1 MKLSVVLFIISLGL
15 GVADRPIS
23 DTIAALSKR
32 VASFQAVENKNYTP
46 PMSWGTS
53 KGAYRSDIRINWHGS
68 PFLAFSRDY
77 LACYDTNSFSTLWIT
92 TALIEAYSY
101 GNASRPDED
110 QMMNALKAINLFHN
124 KNNPAGNGAMNFWSQ
139 IYNKS
144 SGMWISRPENVFE
157 GVQFIQKYTPFKLLQ
172 SIFKYFNWEAG
183 LQILEFFERANGYFS
198 AFLIP
203 SDFDDTFLNIGLGAL
218 LKSTKASFPTLYN
231 IWAKN
236 NTHYETAFR
245 DLKKYAYRP
254 MNIDLDANAIDT
266 RTYYY
271 LRGFLEEAKKNGQ
284 TVSLVTTNVQNITEE
299 RYLSSRGVSMPF
311 HINNVDTTVAANS
324 IYGLTTAVLF
334 NLSSSNWFDMEI
346 QTIYANTT
354 SLIEWLIEHNVIE
367 ERPDLALTYYPSRY
381 SFYYYVARTLFI
393 LETQYVSEG
402 TLPMEILNQT
412 RTKFKRV
419 LQGKAS
425 EMILSEA
432 NPDGNGLYFEEFLGN
447 GDTDFSG
454 APMVSCYFSE
464 NITIQIDIAI
474 SFLVI
479 NVPFYFPTNHIE
491 FLNGTILPSNT
502 SKFDRNMFIAISGVI
517 GEEEYEDLL
526 KITHFGKMTPTNFTG
541 YNDPNAVF
549 PFWTSDAYTYA
560 NTLLAL
566 AQFQN
571 LNS

>member
-1 MKLSVVLFIISLGL
+1 
-15 GVADRPIS
+15 
-23 DTIAALSKR
+23 
-32 VASFQAVENKNYTP
+32 
-46 PMSWGTS
+46 
-53 KGAYRSDIRINWHGS
+53 
-68 PFLAFSRDY
+68 
-77 LACYDTNSFSTLWIT
+77 
-92 TALIEAYSY
+92 
-101 GNASRPDED
+101 
-110 QMMNALKAINLFHN
+110 
-124 KNNPAGNGAMNFWSQ
+124 
-139 IYNKS
+139 
-144 SGMWISRPENVFE
+144 MWISRPENVFE

-218 LKSTKASFPTLYN
+218 LKNTKASFPKLYN

-236 NTHYETAFR
+236 NMHYETAFR
-245 DLKKYAYRP
+245 DLKKYAYQP

-284 TVSLVTTNVQNITEE
+284 TVSLVTTWVQNITEE

-402 TLPMEILNQT
+402 NLPMEILNQT

-454 APMVSCYFSE
+454 APMKRGEDRLFS
-464 NITIQIDIAI
+464 T
-474 SFLVI
+474 SMVI
-479 NVPFYFPTNHIE
+479 NFYIATWAVQDKTTGKLHWTEGTPNDIKEVVEKAVKWLNTYILEDTYKPFGAFFSGSFKGEESVPFYFPTNHIE

-502 SKFDRNMFIAISGVI
+502 SKFDRNIVVAMSGVI

-566 AQFQN
+566 AKFQN

>member
-1 MKLSVVLFIISLGL
+1 MVVLFDIELCSKENWRVGHLTVLYSLL
-15 GVADRPIS
+15 RS
-23 DTIAALSKR
+23 CKR
-32 VASFQAVENKNYTP
+32 IKLTSTEFQDILLNIVLHLTSF
-46 PMSWGTS
+46 
-53 KGAYRSDIRINWHGS
+53 
-68 PFLAFSRDY
+68 
-77 LACYDTNSFSTLWIT
+77 NS
-92 TALIEAYSY
+92 
-101 GNASRPDED
+101 
-110 QMMNALKAINLFHN
+110 
-124 KNNPAGNGAMNFWSQ
+124 
-139 IYNKS
+139 
-144 SGMWISRPENVFE
+144 
-157 GVQFIQKYTPFKLLQ
+157 
-172 SIFKYFNWEAG
+172 
-183 LQILEFFERANGYFS
+183 GYFS

-218 LKSTKASFPTLYN
+218 LKNTRVSFPTLYN
-231 IWAKN
+231 IWVKN

-284 TVSLVTTNVQNITEE
+284 TVSLVTTW
-299 RYLSSRGVSMPF
+299 VS
-311 HINNVDTTVAANS
+311 
-324 IYGLTTAVLF
+324 
-334 NLSSSNWFDMEI
+334 
-346 QTIYANTT
+346 
-354 SLIEWLIEHNVIE
+354 IED
-367 ERPDLALTYYPSRY
+367 RPDLALTYYPSRY

-432 NPDGNGLYFEEFLGN
+432 NPDGDGLYFEEFLGN

-454 APMVSCYFSE
+454 APMKRGEDRLFSTSMAINFYIATWAVQDKTTGKLYWTE
-464 NITIQIDIAI
+464 GTPNDIKEVVEKAVKWLNTYI
-474 SFLVI
+474 LEDTYKPFGAFFSGSFKGAES
-479 NVPFYFPTNHIE
+479 VPFYFPTNHIE

-502 SKFDRNMFIAISGVI
+502 SIFDRNIVIAMSGVI

-566 AQFQN
+566 AKFQN